1 MALIVPLLIISIA
14 ALGALAWAALGLP
27 ALLGL
32 TYGITEFCQSLLVRC
47 VEYSAI
53 LKVVFLWAGFLTLS
67 AGLLYGLTRGG
78 VNLFK
83 TLRAVK
89 RLPIAGRGAS
99 VVLIR
104 NRSKAAFTHG
114 FLNPRIYISTG
125 LLASLE
131 RDEKKAVFL
140 HELHHRRR
148 LDPLRFFLLNI
159 LKDSFF
165 YIPAVKYL
173 ASSAIAKGEHEAD
186 LAGAGAGPL
195 SLASALVKVA
205 SFNRSVNMNMQASI
219 TGGDGETGSGSMTAR
234 VESLIEGT
242 EFRRTP
248 PSVKTVTVSVL
259 VTSLLSLS
267 LTLPLLTSSTAA
279 AECSTGHCAM
289 HMDRLGNDCRTHCEA
304 ASHRRHAPYHA

>member
-1 MALIVPLLIISIA
+1 MALIFPLLMISIA
-14 ALGALAWAALGLP
+14 AMGALAWAVPGLP
-27 ALLGL
+27 ALLSL

-53 LKVVFLWAGFLTLS
+53 LKVAFLWAGFLTLF

-99 VVLIR
+99 VVLIKDG
-104 NRSKAAFTHG
+104 SKTAFTHG

-140 HELHHRRR
+140 HELHHKRR

-173 ASSAIAKGEHEAD
+173 ASFAIAKGEHEAD
-186 LAGAGAGPL
+186 WAGAGAGPL

-205 SFNRSVNMNMQASI
+205 SFNKGVNMKMHASI
-219 TGGDGETGSGSMTAR
+219 TGGDAVTGSGSMTAR
-234 VESLIEGT
+234 VERLIEGT
-242 EFRRTP
+242 EFKHTP

-259 VTSLLSLS
+259 VTFLLSLS
-267 LTLPLLTSSTAA
+267 LMLPLLTSSTAA
-279 AECSTGHCAM
+279 AECSTDHCVM
-289 HMDRLGNDCRTHCEA
+289 HMDRLGNDCRNHCET
-304 ASHRRHAPYHA
+304 ASHRTHTHHRG